1 MSGESSRPQG
11 PDGGAGAD
19 AHGGPD
25 DGVDAS
31 LDASVVDPQR
41 PASDPGE
48 ASGLADRAGEAGR
61 ATYAWLDDRLDV
73 DEASEFLGKAFPAED
88 SFLLGEVALFCFLIL
103 VLTGLFLGMFY
114 EPSTSDVE
122 YEGSVERFQ
131 GEEVPEAFA
140 SVLHI
145 TYDIPFGMFIR
156 RMHHWAAHLFV
167 AAAGLHM
174 LRVFFT
180 GAYRNP
186 RELNWVVGTAL
197 AGSAMGAAYTGYA
210 LPFDEFAATATG
222 IGYNLATSVPLVGEL
237 LGKAFFGGEF
247 PSSATIPRLYFL
259 HVLVIP
265 AAIGVLLAIH
275 MAILLKQK
283 HTEAPREDPVPA
295 PAEDP
300 APLAEGDPVATDG
313 AGTVAADDDSVV
325 VGLPAV
331 PNQAAVSAVVFFLTL
346 AVLSMLAGF
355 LPVHNIAEY
364 GPNDPAGTPELIMP
378 DWFLMW
384 VYGFL
389 KLLPSWLSF
398 TVPVVG
404 IHVSTEFV
412 GGVLLPTLVF
422 GAVAAWPFVDY
433 HREPTHFTADPL
445 ERPWQTAVGVAAIQF
460 IMIAS
465 IAGMNNLL
473 GRALGVGTGVINPI
487 LTVALV
493 VVPLGSGLLTYRL
506 LRDDEE
512 TQGGGG
518 SESDLDR
525 QETHTAA
532 PSTDGAGDPDADA
545 DADGDAG
552 AGAGAGVTGDD

>member
-1 MSGESSRPQG
+1 MSGESPPYEADAGAEDPAAADAPVVDREG
-11 PDGGAGAD
+11 PTSGAGT
-19 AHGGPD
+19 GTETG
-25 DGVDAS
+25 DG
-31 LDASVVDPQR
+31 
-41 PASDPGE
+41 
-48 ASGLADRAGEAGR
+48 SGLLDRAGEAGR
-61 ATYAWLDDRLDV
+61 STYAWLDDRLDV
-73 DEASEFLGKAFPAED
+73 DDASEFLGKAFPAED
-88 SFLLGEVALFCFLIL
+88 SFLLGEVALFCFLML

-222 IGYNLATSVPLVGEL
+222 IGYNLATSVPLAGDL

-265 AAIGVLLAIH
+265 AVIGVLLAIH
-275 MAILLKQK
+275 MAILLRQK
-283 HTEAPREDPVPA
+283 HTEAPRDDPVPA
-295 PAEDP
+295 PAE
-300 APLAEGDPVATDG
+300 APSDDGDPVATDG

-346 AVLSMLAGF
+346 AVLSVLAGF

-404 IHVSTEFV
+404 IHVSTEFL

-422 GAVAAWPFVDY
+422 GAVAVWPFVDY

-532 PSTDGAGDPDADA
+532 SSTDGAGDPDAD
-545 DADGDAG
+545 GDAG
-552 AGAGAGVTGDD
+552 AGAGTGVTGDD